1 MKRFFSFIIVALMLC
16 LICSCSSQSQS
27 VAPTQNADSDIRKL
41 IVERLAYSALDCAGW
56 CSTYNNSMVNGYD
69 IEMPRLRVAASL
81 EAMTQLFVVL
91 DGEVILERRTPQ
103 GTLWSLTSTFITDP
117 EYYEPLLDE
126 LSEIFL
132 LIEQDYSN
140 MNTYERIDDM
150 LEYFKG

>member
-1 MKRFFSFIIVALMLC
+1 
-16 LICSCSSQSQS
+16 
-27 VAPTQNADSDIRKL
+27 
-41 IVERLAYSALDCAGW
+41 
-56 CSTYNNSMVNGYD
+56 MVNGYD